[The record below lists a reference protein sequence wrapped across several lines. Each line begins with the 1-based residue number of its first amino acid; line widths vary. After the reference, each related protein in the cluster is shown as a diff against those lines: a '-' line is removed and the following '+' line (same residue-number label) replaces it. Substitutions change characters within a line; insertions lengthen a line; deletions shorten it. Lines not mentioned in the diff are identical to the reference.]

1 MDATFWVNG
10 DNSQELF
17 QCFFVVLLC
26 LISIFTIS
34 LMKVDQQLST
44 NYNYF
49 RISIST
55 ISLISE
61 GLLFFLLGAF
71 IYSIQFGSFEDDTN
85 DFTFSWSMLLI
96 TLLALVVSRVVSI
109 YLMSLIGYL
118 IVGGKKWRLNSYE
131 YQILTIS
138 GMVKGAV
145 PFALILSMPSNSRL
159 DFTTASI
166 QNTVIIVIFLTT
178 FFVNSLM
185 PKFLRNRL
193 KKIDLMV
200 KQNSTHPSVFDSLLI
215 QYKR

>member
-1 MDATFWVNG
+1 
-10 DNSQELF
+10 
-17 QCFFVVLLC
+17 
-26 LISIFTIS
+26 
-34 LMKVDQQLST
+34 
-44 NYNYF
+44 
-49 RISIST
+49 
-55 ISLISE
+55 
-61 GLLFFLLGAF
+61 
-71 IYSIQFGSFEDDTN
+71 
-85 DFTFSWSMLLI
+85 MLLI